1 MQEKCIVDDFHSVLI
16 LYESENY
23 VYCMWFYTVRWDFEK
38 VTRQIEGLPSRSTVC
53 NTTINNKCLLRNEII
68 RKFQDSIVSGDI
80 TKIGTSS
87 DKLGHEVT
95 WNMSLSFRYKVDP
108 WTECHSCFSVVTHT
122 FLKNILWTDSQLT
135 IKSSLL
141 IGSYQIEFQSQI
153 CEQIAVWLAA
163 YCLTSL
169 NLILLVKRRVKSP
182 MF

>member
-1 MQEKCIVDDFHSVLI
+1 MRLGKSYKTKWGFTKPF
-16 LYESENY
+16 N
-23 VYCMWFYTVRWDFEK
+23 
-38 VTRQIEGLPSRSTVC
+38 C

-68 RKFQDSIVSGDI
+68 RTKLQNSIVRGNM

-95 WNMSLSFRYKVDP
+95 WNMSLSFRYNVDL

-182 MF
+182 MI